1 MKLENFRRGD
11 QRTFI
16 ELIVIHLSGIVL
28 RPRKNYDPQSI
39 VPYRLCK
46 PIANN
51 QTHFMEIGIQEMIFG
66 LLKNQFRQDN
76 EGDDQSQAMC
86 KILSLLHGP
95 YSIQVRDA
103 IAATGLDLEHLTNL
117 LKCRNLY
124 TPGYLRYRMAEAMIN
139 SLLRHT

>member
-1 MKLENFRRGD
+1 
-11 QRTFI
+11 
-16 ELIVIHLSGIVL
+16 
-28 RPRKNYDPQSI
+28 
-39 VPYRLCK
+39 
-46 PIANN
+46 
-51 QTHFMEIGIQEMIFG
+51 MEIDIQEMIIG

-139 SLLRHT
+139 SLLRHTWMLTEEIVIFCLWDENLPVRVQRGVADMVMAAELPVGRKETQLKEKRGENIWN

>member
-1 MKLENFRRGD
+1 
-11 QRTFI
+11 
-16 ELIVIHLSGIVL
+16 
-28 RPRKNYDPQSI
+28 
-39 VPYRLCK
+39 
-46 PIANN
+46 
-51 QTHFMEIGIQEMIFG
+51 MEIGIQEMIFG

-117 LKCRNLY
+117 LVSKPVYPWL
-124 TPGYLRYRMAEAMIN
+124 PPLSHG
-139 SLLRHT
+139 

>member
-51 QTHFMEIGIQEMIFG
+51 QTHFMEICIYEMIIG
-66 LLKNQFRQDN
+66 LLKNQFH
-76 EGDDQSQAMC
+76 QAM
-86 KILSLLHGP
+86 
-95 YSIQVRDA
+95 R
-103 IAATGLDLEHLTNL
+103 EMTNL
-117 LKCRNLY
+117 KPCVKY
-124 TPGYLRYRMAEAMIN
+124 
-139 SLLRHT
+139 